1 MSDSRFFKKADSLTL
16 ARIIEITGARLE
28 GEGDLSRLFV
38 DVQGLD
44 KAGEKDVSWMFVSS
58 MKEALLHSKAGACLV
73 SEEFAPFVP
82 KGTVCL
88 VCKDPH
94 RSYGL
99 LSQAFYPVEVN
110 GIVSERAFVDSSAVI
125 GEGTQ
130 VDAGAY
136 IGPKVVLG
144 KRCHI
149 YPNAVIMDAVQ
160 MGDDCIVG
168 PNATVSHCLAG
179 NKVYIYPGAQVGQD
193 GFGFAMSAQGPVK
206 VVQLGRVIIGN
217 DVEIGANTTVDR
229 GAMGDTVIGN
239 GVRVD
244 NLVQIAHNVKVGDN
258 CVLVSQV
265 GIAGS
270 TELGPFVVLA
280 GQAGLAGHIKI
291 GAGAQIAAQSGILQD
306 VPAGS
311 RLMGTPAVPLKEYF
325 RQVVTLQ
332 KLAKQKKKEGE

>member
-1 MSDSRFFKKADSLTL
+1 M
-16 ARIIEITGARLE
+16 
-28 GEGDLSRLFV
+28 
-38 DVQGLD
+38 
-44 KAGEKDVSWMFVSS
+44 
-58 MKEALLHSKAGACLV
+58 
-73 SEEFAPFVP
+73 
-82 KGTVCL
+82 
-88 VCKDPH
+88 
-94 RSYGL
+94 
-99 LSQAFYPVEVN
+99 
-110 GIVSERAFVDSSAVI
+110 
-125 GEGTQ
+125 
-130 VDAGAY
+130 
-136 IGPKVVLG
+136 
-144 KRCHI
+144 
-149 YPNAVIMDAVQ
+149 
-160 MGDDCIVG
+160 
-168 PNATVSHCLAG
+168 
-179 NKVYIYPGAQVGQD
+179 
-193 GFGFAMSAQGPVK
+193 
-206 VVQLGRVIIGN
+206 
-217 DVEIGANTTVDR
+217 EIGANTTVDR

>member
-1 MSDSRFFKKADSLTL
+1 
-16 ARIIEITGARLE
+16 
-28 GEGDLSRLFV
+28 
-38 DVQGLD
+38 
-44 KAGEKDVSWMFVSS
+44 
-58 MKEALLHSKAGACLV
+58 
-73 SEEFAPFVP
+73 
-82 KGTVCL
+82 
-88 VCKDPH
+88 
-94 RSYGL
+94 
-99 LSQAFYPVEVN
+99 
-110 GIVSERAFVDSSAVI
+110 
-125 GEGTQ
+125 
-130 VDAGAY
+130 
-136 IGPKVVLG
+136 
-144 KRCHI
+144 
-149 YPNAVIMDAVQ
+149 
-160 MGDDCIVG
+160 MG
-168 PNATVSHCLAG
+168 
-179 NKVYIYPGAQVGQD
+179 
-193 GFGFAMSAQGPVK
+193 AQGPVK

-291 GAGAQIAAQSGILQD
+291 GAGSQIAAQSGILQD

-311 RLMGTPAVPLKEYF
+311 KLMGSPAVPLKDYF

-332 KLAKQKKKEGE
+332 KLAKQKKKKGE

>member
-1 MSDSRFFKKADSLTL
+1 MSDSRFFKKAPSLTL
-16 ARIIEITGARLE
+16 AQIIEITGARLA
-28 GEGDLSRLFV
+28 GEGDLSRLFD

-44 KAGEKDVSWMFVSS
+44 KATEKDVSWMFVAS
-58 MKEALLHSKAGACLV
+58 MKEELTHCKAGACLV
-73 SEEFAPFVP
+73 GEEFAPFVP
-82 KGTVCL
+82 KETICL
-88 VCKDPH
+88 ICQDPH

-99 LSQAFYPVEVN
+99 LSQAFYPVEVT
-110 GIVSERAFVDSSAVI
+110 GVISEKAFVDDSAVI
-125 GEGTQ
+125 GEESRI
-130 VDAGAY
+130 DAGAY
-136 IGPKVVLG
+136 IGPHVVLG
-144 KRCHI
+144 KRCHV
-149 YPNAVIMDAVQ
+149 YPNAVVLDAVQ
-160 MGDDCIVG
+160 MGDDCIIG

-179 NKVYIYPGAQVGQD
+179 NKVYIYAGAQIGQD
-193 GFGFAMSAQGPVK
+193 GFGFAMNAQGPVK

-270 TELGPFVVLA
+270 TELEPFVVLA
-280 GQAGLAGHIKI
+280 GQAGVVGHIKI
-291 GAGAQIAAQSGILQD
+291 GAGSQIAAQSGILQN

-311 RLMGTPAVPLKEYF
+311 KLMGSPAVPLKEYF
-325 RQVVTLQ
+325 RQIVTLQ
-332 KLAKQKKKEGE
+332 KLAQQKKNKGE